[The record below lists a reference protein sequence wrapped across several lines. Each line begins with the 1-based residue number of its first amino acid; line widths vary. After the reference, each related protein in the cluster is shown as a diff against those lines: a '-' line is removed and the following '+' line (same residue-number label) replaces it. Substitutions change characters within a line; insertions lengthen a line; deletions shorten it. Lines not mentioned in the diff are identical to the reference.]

1 MAASDHHLR
10 SNRARPVGGDCLAPD
25 ALGERLE
32 EEISRAER
40 QGTLLSCLLVVIDEL
55 DELAREHGGALREQ
69 TIEYVAGALRR
80 ELRRFDRVGLVHSGG
95 SGAQHE
101 LLIILPGADSPRG
114 EIVARR
120 ALERLRTIKLETE
133 GRRQPLHVSMGL
145 VAWRQDASAE
155 SMLAHARTAMRSA
168 RGENGNGAAAV
179 GAPAGVPEAQP
190 VDPQPLAGVPPPV
203 DRLRGQ

>member
-1 MAASDHHLR
+1 
-10 SNRARPVGGDCLAPD
+10 
-25 ALGERLE
+25 
-32 EEISRAER
+32 
-40 QGTLLSCLLVVIDEL
+40 
-55 DELAREHGGALREQ
+55 
-69 TIEYVAGALRR
+69 
-80 ELRRFDRVGLVHSGG
+80 
-95 SGAQHE
+95 
-101 LLIILPGADSPRG
+101 LIILPGADSPRG